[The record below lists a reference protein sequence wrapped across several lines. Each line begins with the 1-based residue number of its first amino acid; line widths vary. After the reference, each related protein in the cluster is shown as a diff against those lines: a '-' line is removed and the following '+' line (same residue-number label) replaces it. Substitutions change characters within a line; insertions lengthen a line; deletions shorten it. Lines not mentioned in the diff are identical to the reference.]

1 MTRLPRHRLLA
12 GLTATLF
19 ALPAMAFSGPEIYP
33 GEKALY
39 NAAAKEGIVVS
50 FDTGPEWA
58 NWKSLFKA
66 FKDRYPEVELTY
78 NDLGSAATVVALD
91 KTRRRPQA
99 DTAYYFA
106 ASAVDATSKGVVE
119 GYKPV
124 NFDKL
129 TPVFRDASGRWFT
142 VHSLNVAFLVNKKL
156 VKNSPQSWADMLKPE
171 YKKSVVYLDPR
182 STGQGQVAVF
192 AAAFGNGGSMDNP
205 MPGVDYLGRLHQTGN
220 VMRVEGTTPYAKFLK
235 GEIPIWIGYEND
247 GLKAKYL
254 DGMKDSID
262 VIIPKEGSAAA
273 PYGMS
278 LVKNAPN
285 PSAGKLWLNF
295 VMSPKGQQ
303 LFAEGFVR
311 PSVPDVKL
319 PASVSDKMPAAP
331 QIKPLDVIKAQTHKA
346 QIDAAWSKAA
356 LSR

>member
-1 MTRLPRHRLLA
+1 
-12 GLTATLF
+12 
-19 ALPAMAFSGPEIYP
+19 
-33 GEKALY
+33 
-39 NAAAKEGIVVS
+39 
-50 FDTGPEWA
+50 
-58 NWKSLFKA
+58 
-66 FKDRYPEVELTY
+66 
-78 NDLGSAATVVALD
+78 
-91 KTRRRPQA
+91 
-99 DTAYYFA
+99 
-106 ASAVDATSKGVVE
+106 
-119 GYKPV
+119 
-124 NFDKL
+124 
-129 TPVFRDASGRWFT
+129 
-142 VHSLNVAFLVNKKL
+142 
-156 VKNSPQSWADMLKPE
+156 
-171 YKKSVVYLDPR
+171 
-182 STGQGQVAVF
+182 
-192 AAAFGNGGSMDNP
+192 
-205 MPGVDYLGRLHQTGN
+205 
-220 VMRVEGTTPYAKFLK
+220 MRVEGTTPYAKFLK

>member
-1 MTRLPRHRLLA
+1 MGSNEHRAGPRFD
-12 GLTATLF
+12 LTALQVTTN
-19 ALPAMAFSGPEIYP
+19 GGWE
-33 GEKALY
+33 
-39 NAAAKEGIVVS
+39 
-50 FDTGPEWA
+50 A
-58 NWKSLFKA
+58 NTTPDF
-66 FKDRYPEVELTY
+66 
-78 NDLGSAATVVALD
+78 
-91 KTRRRPQA
+91 
-99 DTAYYFA
+99 
-106 ASAVDATSKGVVE
+106 ASAIS
-119 GYKPV
+119 
-124 NFDKL
+124 
-129 TPVFRDASGRWFT
+129 
-142 VHSLNVAFLVNKKL
+142 SLGIQARQL
-156 VKNSPQSWADMLKPE
+156 
-171 YKKSVVYLDPR
+171 
-182 STGQGQVAVF
+182 
-192 AAAFGNGGSMDNP
+192 
-205 MPGVDYLGRLHQTGN
+205 
-220 VMRVEGTTPYAKFLK
+220 RVEGTTPYAKFLK

-331 QIKPLDVIKAQTHKA
+331 QIKPLDVIKAQAHKA